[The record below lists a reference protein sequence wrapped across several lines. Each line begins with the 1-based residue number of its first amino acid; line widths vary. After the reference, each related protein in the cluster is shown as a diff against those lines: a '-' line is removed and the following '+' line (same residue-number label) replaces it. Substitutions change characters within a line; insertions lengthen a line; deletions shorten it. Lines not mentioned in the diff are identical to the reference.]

1 MQTTKRP
8 VSKVRMA
15 LTWLIFVGITVGWIA
30 FLIWRRQNSPAPAET
45 PPPFATA
52 IISLFAGGFFF
63 VAGAA
68 SYAIL
73 LATNCFTFNFNAPV
87 WIGFKAKVYF
97 ANIVVLTGFA
107 LGIGFGITPLVSPLL
122 MGFGVSAQMAFF
134 VPVMAMVVVLQIVR
148 VFVLIWSPVETRLI
162 TRRLLAR
169 GLTPAQLQT
178 AFPVG
183 ISNPLNSSFKKMS
196 RVEEDI
202 GALWVGPEQLVYY
215 GDSGDFAVTRE
226 QLSQIE
232 RKADSGGTTLLGG
245 VTHVNLH
252 IRQADGSDRQ
262 IRFHTEGHWTM
273 GAKGR
278 AMNDLEERIV
288 QWHSA
293 GIPQVPAV
301 AGLTSS

>member
-8 VSKVRMA
+8 VSRVRMA
-15 LTWLIFVGITVGWIA
+15 LTWLIFVGVTVAWIA

-45 PPPFATA
+45 PPPFAAA
-52 IISLFAGGFFF
+52 IISLVAGGFFF

-73 LATNCFTFNFNAPV
+73 LATDCFTFNFKTPV
-87 WIGFKAKVYF
+87 WSGFKARLYF
-97 ANIVVLTGFA
+97 ANIVVMTGFA

-122 MGFGVSAQMAFF
+122 MDFGVSAQMAFF

-148 VFVLIWSPVETRLI
+148 VFLLIWAPVEPRLI
-162 TRRLLAR
+162 TKRLLAC

-178 AFPVG
+178 ALPVG

-202 GALWVGPEQLVYY
+202 GALWIGPEQLVYY

-226 QLSQIE
+226 QLAQIE
-232 RKADSGGTTLLGG
+232 RKADSGGTSMLGG
-245 VTHVNLH
+245 ITHLILH
-252 IRQADGSDRQ
+252 VREANGGERQ
-262 IRFHTEGHWTM
+262 IRFHMEGQWTM
-273 GAKGR
+273 GGKGR
-278 AMNDLEERIV
+278 AMDALEERIV
-288 QWHSA
+288 EWHA
-293 GIPQVPAV
+293 GTVPQAPAV
-301 AGLTSS
+301 TSS